1 MKWKVRLFNCPT
13 LLFGFVS
20 PRPTPQA
27 LTFNFLSLSL
37 PWLSPWRGACTR
49 STSFSSS
56 ILSPSLS
63 PGSQRG

>member
-1 MKWKVRLFNCPT
+1 MEWKVRLFNCPT

-27 LTFNFLSLSL
+27 PTFNFLSSLSL
-37 PWLSPWRGACTR
+37 GSHLGEEPCTR

-63 PGSQRG
+63 PGSRRG